1 MEIQNSNSVV
11 KNNILSNNKQ
21 TNSKINSIYQF

>member
-1 MEIQNSNSVV
+1 MEIQNSNSVA

-21 TNSKINSIYQF
+21 TNSQINSNHTF